1 MSETLS
7 PSAQRVQQA
16 LATLGFSCRVQQ
28 LPASTRTAREAAA
41 AVGCE
46 VGQIAKSLVFRR
58 TNSGKAVLVIT
69 SGSNR
74 VDESKLKETVGE
86 PVVMADAEYVREWTG
101 FAIGGVPP
109 LGHRQPVET
118 LIDRDLMQYA
128 EIWAAAGTPNA
139 VFPLNPADLEAMTQ
153 GRVVQVA

>member
-1 MSETLS
+1 MSESLS
-7 PSAQRVQQA
+7 PSAQRVQEA
-16 LATLGFSCRVQQ
+16 LAALGFAYRVHQ
-28 LPASTRTAREAAA
+28 LPASTRTAREAAV

-58 TNSGKAVLVIT
+58 TNSGTPVLVIT
-69 SGSNR
+69 SGANR
-74 VDESKLKETVGE
+74 VNEGKLRETVGE

-109 LGHRQPVET
+109 LGHRQVLET
-118 LIDRDLMQYA
+118 LIDRDLLQYG

-139 VFPLNPADLEAMTQ
+139 VFPLNPADLEAMTR
-153 GRVVQVA
+153 GRVVTVA